1 MQFIFKDQ
9 ITDKLLFVIQR
20 FELALKRTSDV
31 ADCDDLLRTPEVDN
45 LGKRYTLGKVADC
58 DDLLRTPEG
67 VDLFDATCMRIQTI
81 GEALKQIDTETKEK
95 LLVYYPGIPWRKIFA
110 MRNIISHEYLSV
122 DPEIITD
129 IVKHN
134 LSPLLVVLYRI
145 QDDLN
150 AGKHDAIFG

>member
-20 FELALKRTSDV
+20 VELALKRTSD
-31 ADCDDLLRTPEVDN
+31 
-45 LGKRYTLGKVADC
+45 VADC

-81 GEALKQIDTETKEK
+81 GETLKQIDTETKEK

-122 DPEIITD
+122 DPEIITESLN
-129 IVKHN
+129 IIYPLC
-134 LSPLLVVLYRI
+134 LSFFTASRMTKCRETRCYFWIKVA
-145 QDDLN
+145 DL
-150 AGKHDAIFG
+150 

>member
-1 MQFIFKDQ
+1 M
-9 ITDKLLFVIQR
+9 
-20 FELALKRTSDV
+20 KRTSD
-31 ADCDDLLRTPEVDN
+31 
-45 LGKRYTLGKVADC
+45 VADC

-110 MRNIISHEYLSV
+110 MRNIISREYLSV

>member
-20 FELALKRTSDV
+20 VELALKRTSD
-31 ADCDDLLRTPEVDN
+31 
-45 LGKRYTLGKVADC
+45 VADC

-81 GEALKQIDTETKEK
+81 AETLKQIDTETKEK
-95 LLVYYPGIPWRKIFA
+95 LLVYYPGIPWRTIFA
-110 MRNIISHEYLSV
+110 MQNIISHEYLSV

>member
-1 MQFIFKDQ
+1 MQSIFKDQ
-9 ITDKLLFVIQR
+9 ITDKFLFVIQR
-20 FELALKRTSDV
+20 VELALKRTAGV
-31 ADCDDLLRTPEVDN
+31 ADF
-45 LGKRYTLGKVADC
+45 

-67 VDLFDATCMRIQTI
+67 TDLFDATCMRIQII
-81 GEALKQIDTETKEK
+81 GETLKQIDAETKEK
-95 LLVYYPGIPWRKIFA
+95 LLINYPEIPWRKVFA

-134 LSPLLVVLYRI
+134 LSPLLIVLHCI

>member
-20 FELALKRTSDV
+20 FEL
-31 ADCDDLLRTPEVDN
+31 
-45 LGKRYTLGKVADC
+45 DC

-95 LLVYYPGIPWRKIFA
+95 LLVYYPGIP
-110 MRNIISHEYLSV
+110 
-122 DPEIITD
+122 
-129 IVKHN
+129 
-134 LSPLLVVLYRI
+134 
-145 QDDLN
+145 
-150 AGKHDAIFG
+150 

>member
-20 FELALKRTSDV
+20 FELALKRTSD
-31 ADCDDLLRTPEVDN
+31 
-45 LGKRYTLGKVADC
+45 VADC

-95 LLVYYPGIPWRKIFA
+95 LLVYYWEFPDARFLPCEILFL
-110 MRNIISHEYLSV
+110 MNIC
-122 DPEIITD
+122 
-129 IVKHN
+129 
-134 LSPLLVVLYRI
+134 LLTRRL
-145 QDDLN
+145 
-150 AGKHDAIFG
+150 